1 MSPSCWSTSLVKLV
15 ILSTNL
21 PNSRPA
27 ASLLYPCS
35 FVHRSQLHRAFT
47 RPFTGDLVV
56 LPHRR
61 ILFTT
66 RPPDLRPQSAESE
79 TMTRRPDPSSWHPES
94 PGALKTDA
102 STQAKRSEPPNQRE
116 AQANYIYI
124 YICFSFFFFK
134 MVFQGFPVAFH
145 LALLGVVF
153 LFFQTRSTP
162 SFIAQFQP
170 FHSRQEAL
178 RCFPRL
184 DVLNIRRSDDNMTT
198 RSPLPQRSTMLDY
211 DIANYDTLLLP
222 WFSKLEG
229 S

>member
-124 YICFSFFFFK
+124 YMFFFFFLNGFPGFSCSISSGTSGSCFSFFSNTIDAIFHCPVSAIPLTARGSA
-134 MVFQGFPVAFH
+134 MFP
-145 LALLGVVF
+145 
-153 LFFQTRSTP
+153 
-162 SFIAQFQP
+162 P
-170 FHSRQEAL
+170 FGCTKH
-178 RCFPRL
+178 PK
-184 DVLNIRRSDDNMTT
+184 I
-198 RSPLPQRSTMLDY
+198 
-211 DIANYDTLLLP
+211 
-222 WFSKLEG
+222 
-229 S
+229 